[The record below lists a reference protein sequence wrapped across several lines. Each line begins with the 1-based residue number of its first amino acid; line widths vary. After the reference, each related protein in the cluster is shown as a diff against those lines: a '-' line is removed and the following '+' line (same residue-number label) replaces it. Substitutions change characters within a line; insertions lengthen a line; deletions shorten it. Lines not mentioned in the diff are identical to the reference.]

1 MVNKKQV
8 NKQILFLICMIFL
21 VSPILAW
28 DSNLNNGLM
37 AYFNFNDSTEIMG
50 TGYNLQTN
58 EGSGGSF
65 QTSNCLINDCAN
77 ITANNNFKIQYNQY
91 MGMVRTIYGGG
102 AISVWVYPTENGTNA
117 RAIIDTFDGGSG
129 YQIDTQINGFNY
141 QPFIQGE
148 LGDLYNASGIPLS
161 LNIWHNIV
169 LIMNDSDY
177 YQLYI
182 DGNLQKASTLSQIT
196 NTTSLHISIG
206 TSSYDG
212 SRDYIGLI
220 DELGFW
226 NRSLNDSEVLA
237 LWNNGNGTSYS
248 PEIPIIPISII
259 TNITNC
265 TELQNMNNNLTEN
278 YILSN
283 NIDCSDTIN
292 WNGGLGFLPIGND
305 TASYTGNF
313 DGNGYNITNLFINNS
328 VIPYQLGLFG
338 WITGTIQN
346 VKLISPTIINVQE
359 DIGSL
364 VGFMDSGSSIINCSA
379 EDVYVSCGDSC
390 GGLIGYFLEGT
401 IINSFVTGIVY
412 GSQSAG
418 GLIGVSSAGAIQNSY
433 ANVNV
438 TGLDVVGGFIGTMQG
453 GLINSSY
460 SVGKVIGESSI
471 GGFAGRGVSDIIIE
485 NSFSSGIVIGNSN
498 VGGFLGYIGSGFC
511 NNSYWDTE
519 TSGQNSSAC
528 GEEKTTAEMKNQSTF
543 VNWDFINIWNICSGI
558 YEPSYPH
565 LILENYQCSLN
576 SDYPFVYLNSPVDYY
591 NSTSSSIIFN
601 CSAINEISV
610 INLTLFINGIGNY
623 TIYNSTEFENL
634 SLQTTLSLPD
644 GDYNWSCLAYDNINL
659 GTQSDTRFF
668 NVNTYVSP
676 TPTPSYQDNI
686 LYQALQLFGVGIG
699 RFLQVLAFPLAIFI
713 LIFSLIAGVILLIK
727 TIFKIEIKDDI

>member
-1 MVNKKQV
+1 
-8 NKQILFLICMIFL
+8 
-21 VSPILAW
+21 
-28 DSNLNNGLM
+28 
-37 AYFNFNDSTEIMG
+37 
-50 TGYNLQTN
+50 
-58 EGSGGSF
+58 
-65 QTSNCLINDCAN
+65 
-77 ITANNNFKIQYNQY
+77 
-91 MGMVRTIYGGG
+91 
-102 AISVWVYPTENGTNA
+102 
-117 RAIIDTFDGGSG
+117 
-129 YQIDTQINGFNY
+129 
-141 QPFIQGE
+141 
-148 LGDLYNASGIPLS
+148 
-161 LNIWHNIV
+161 
-169 LIMNDSDY
+169 
-177 YQLYI
+177 
-182 DGNLQKASTLSQIT
+182 
-196 NTTSLHISIG
+196 
-206 TSSYDG
+206 
-212 SRDYIGLI
+212 
-220 DELGFW
+220 LGFW
-226 NRSLNDSEVLA
+226 NRTLNDSEVLA
-237 LWNNGNGTSYS
+237 LWNNGNGISYS
-248 PEIPIIPISII
+248 PEIPIIPASFI

-278 YILSN
+278 YILMN

-313 DGNGYNITNLFINNS
+313 NGNGYNITNLFINNS
-328 VIPYQLGLFG
+328 VIIYQIGLFG

-346 VKLISPTIINVQE
+346 VKLINPIIISTTTS
-359 DIGSL
+359 IGSL
-364 VGFMDSGSSIINCSA
+364 VGFMDSGSNVINCSA
-379 EDVYVSCGDSC
+379 EDVYVSCGNYC
-390 GGLIGYFLEGT
+390 GGLIGYLLEGT
-401 IINSFVTGIVY
+401 LINSFATGIVY
-412 GSQSAG
+412 GSLNAG
-418 GLIGVSSAGAIQNSY
+418 GLVGESSAGTIQNSY

-438 TGLDVVGGFIGTMQG
+438 TGTNSVGGFIGSIADL

-460 SVGKVIGESSI
+460 SVSIVIGSTNV
-471 GGFAGRGVSDIIIE
+471 GGFAGEVD
-485 NSFSSGIVIGNSN
+485 
-498 VGGFLGYIGSGFC
+498 GSC

-528 GEEKTTAEMKNQSTF
+528 GEGKTTAEMKNQSTF
-543 VNWDFINIWNICSGI
+543 VNWDFINIWSICSGI

-565 LILENYQCSLN
+565 LILENYQCSL
-576 SDYPFVYLNSPVDYY
+576 SPDYPFVYLNSPVDYY